1 MAFDSFLFWGAMG
14 DALLCEKEP
23 PRLAWFFCGQ
33 EKGESLE
40 SSPPLPDVDHL
51 ERKE

>member
-1 MAFDSFLFWGAMG
+1 MIFYLLPFWGARG
-14 DALLCEKEP
+14 DALLYEKEA
-23 PRLAWFFCGQ
+23 PRMAWIFCGQ

-40 SSPPLPDVDHL
+40 SCPPLPDVDHL

>member
-1 MAFDSFLFWGAMG
+1 MAFDLLPFWGARG
-14 DALLCEKEP
+14 DALLYEKEA
-23 PRLAWFFCGQ
+23 PRMAWIFCGQ

-40 SSPPLPDVDHL
+40 SCPPLSNVDHL